1 MDVLVTGANGFVGRA
16 LLLRLA
22 ALEHFRPI
30 AAVRTLPIS
39 ESRLSNSAS
48 IGEAVRYFELGDL
61 ANGAFEPALFDDVSA
76 VVHCA
81 ARVHVMH
88 GAGKD
93 SLTAFR
99 AVNVVGT
106 LELAKLAASAGVKR
120 FVYISTIKVNGE
132 ATVLGEP
139 FQADDLPAPED
150 AYGLSKLEA
159 EQGLK
164 LLAAET
170 GMEVVI
176 IRPPLVY
183 GCGVKGNFG
192 SMIKLVEKEIPLP
205 FGAIHNKRS
214 LVGIDNLVDLIVR
227 CIDHPAAANQVFL
240 AGDGQD
246 LSTPELVR
254 GLAMAM
260 GKRAR
265 LIPVPTAVLRF
276 GATLLG
282 KPAVAHRL
290 LGSLQ
295 VDISKARELLE
306 WQPRHSVEDGLRRCF
321 VTSSQGGRV

>member
-1 MDVLVTGANGFVGRA
+1 MRVLVTGASGFVGRA
-16 LLLRLA
+16 LVLRLA
-22 ALEHFRPI
+22 KLHGWNAVAVARTHPSAEPI
-30 AAVRTLPIS
+30 WYSGGFI
-39 ESRLSNSAS
+39 
-48 IGEAVRYFELGDL
+48 EAGVSHIALGDL
-61 ANGAFEPALFDDVSA
+61 TKALIEPGLFNGVDA

-81 ARVHVMH
+81 ARVHVMNE
-88 GAGKD
+88 AD
-93 SLTAFR
+93 VDLLSAFR

-106 LELAKLAASAGVKR
+106 LKLAKQAASVGVKR
-120 FVYISTIKVNGE
+120 FVFISTIKVNGE
-132 ATVLGEP
+132 ATVSGEL

-183 GCGVKGNFG
+183 GRGVRGNFG

-254 GLAMAM
+254 SLAMAM
-260 GKRAR
+260 GKRTR
-265 LIPVPTAVLRF
+265 LISLPTGVLKF

-282 KPAVAHRL
+282 KRALADRL

-295 VDISKARELLE
+295 VDITKTRELLE
-306 WQPRHSVEDGLRRCF
+306 WQPRHSVEEGLRRCF

>member
-1 MDVLVTGANGFVGRA
+1 MRVLVTGANGFVGRA
-16 LLLRLA
+16 LVLRLA
-22 ALEHFRPI
+22 KQRHWTAL
-30 AAVRTLPIS
+30 AAVRALPPTESDWYSGDSIEADIEHIS
-39 ESRLSNSAS
+39 
-48 IGEAVRYFELGDL
+48 LGDL
-61 ANGAFEPALFDDVSA
+61 TRASLEPVLFSGVDV

-88 GAGKD
+88 ESEVD
-93 SLTAFR
+93 PLSAFR
-99 AVNVVGT
+99 DVNVVGT
-106 LELAKLAASAGVKR
+106 LKLAEQAASVGLKR
-120 FVYISTIKVNGE
+120 FVFISTIKVNGE

-139 FQADDLPAPED
+139 FRADDLPAPED

-159 EQGLK
+159 EQGLSQ
-164 LLAAET
+164 LAART

-183 GCGVKGNFG
+183 GRGVKGNFG

-205 FGAIHNKRS
+205 FGSIHNKRS

-254 GLAMAM
+254 SLAMAM

-265 LIPVPTAVLRF
+265 LIPLPTRVLSF

-282 KPAVAHRL
+282 KRALAHRL

-295 VDISKARELLE
+295 VDITKTRELLE
-306 WQPRHSVEDGLRRCF
+306 WQPRHSVEEGLRRCF

>member
-1 MDVLVTGANGFVGRA
+1 MDVLVTGANGFVGKA

-22 ALEHFRPI
+22 AMEGFQPI
-30 AAVRTLPIS
+30 AAVRTLPTA
-39 ESRLSNSAS
+39 ELSLSHSAC
-48 IGEAVRYFELGDL
+48 IGKAVRYVELGDV
-61 ANGAFEPALFDDVSA
+61 ANGVFERCIFNGVDT

-81 ARVHVMH
+81 ARVHVMNEL
-88 GAGKD
+88 AMD
-93 SLTAFR
+93 PLASFR
-99 AVNVVGT
+99 AVNVGGT
-106 LELAKLAASAGVKR
+106 LALAKQAASEGVKR
-120 FVYISTIKVNGE
+120 FVFISTIKVNGE
-132 ATVLGEP
+132 ATVSREP

-164 LLAAET
+164 RLAAET

-183 GCGVKGNFG
+183 GRGVRGNFG

-227 CIDHPAAANQVFL
+227 CVDHPAAANQVFL
-240 AGDGQD
+240 ASDGQD

-254 GLAMAM
+254 SLAMAM
-260 GKRAR
+260 GKRTR
-265 LIPVPTAVLRF
+265 LISLPAGVLKF

-282 KPAVAHRL
+282 KRALADRL

-295 VDISKARELLE
+295 VDIAKTRELLE
-306 WQPRHSVEDGLRRCF
+306 WQPRHSVEEGLRRCF

>member
-1 MDVLVTGANGFVGRA
+1 MDVLVTGANGFVGKA

-22 ALEHFRPI
+22 AMEGFQPI
-30 AAVRTLPIS
+30 AAVRTLPTA
-39 ESRLSNSAS
+39 ELSLSHSAC
-48 IGEAVRYFELGDL
+48 IGKAVRYVELGDV
-61 ANGAFEPALFDDVSA
+61 ANGVFERCIFNGVDT

-81 ARVHVMH
+81 ARVHVMNEL
-88 GAGKD
+88 AMD
-93 SLTAFR
+93 PLASFR
-99 AVNVVGT
+99 AVNVGGT
-106 LELAKLAASAGVKR
+106 LALAKQAASEGVKR
-120 FVYISTIKVNGE
+120 LIFISTIKVNGE
-132 ATVLGEP
+132 ATVSGEL

-183 GCGVKGNFG
+183 GRGVRGNFG

-254 GLAMAM
+254 SLAMAM
-260 GKRAR
+260 GKRTR
-265 LIPVPTAVLRF
+265 LISLPTGVLKF

-282 KPAVAHRL
+282 KRALADRL

-295 VDISKARELLE
+295 VDITKTRELLE
-306 WQPRHSVEDGLRRCF
+306 WQPRHSVEEGLRRCF

>member
-22 ALEHFRPI
+22 AMEGFQPI
-30 AAVRTLPIS
+30 AAVRTLPIT
-39 ESRLSNSAS
+39 ELIVSNGAC
-48 IGEAVRYFELGDL
+48 IGKAVRYVELGDV
-61 ANGAFEPALFDDVSA
+61 ANGVFERCIFNGVDT

-81 ARVHVMH
+81 ARVHVMNEL
-88 GAGKD
+88 AMD
-93 SLTAFR
+93 PLASFR
-99 AVNVVGT
+99 AVNVGGT
-106 LELAKLAASAGVKR
+106 LALAKQAASEGVKR
-120 FVYISTIKVNGE
+120 FIFISTIKVNGE
-132 ATVLGEP
+132 ATVSGES
-139 FQADDLPAPED
+139 FHADDLPAPED

-164 LLAAET
+164 LLATET

-183 GCGVKGNFG
+183 GRGVKGNFG
-192 SMIKLVEKEIPLP
+192 SMIKLLEKEIPLP

-254 GLAMAM
+254 SLAMAM

-265 LIPVPTAVLRF
+265 LIPLPTSVLNF

-282 KPAVAHRL
+282 KRALAHRL

-295 VDISKARELLE
+295 VDITKTRELLE
-306 WQPRHSVEDGLRRCF
+306 WQPRHSVEEGLRRCF
-321 VTSSQGGRV
+321 VTSNQGGRV

>member
-1 MDVLVTGANGFVGRA
+1 LAKLHGWNAVAVARTHPSAEPIWYSGRFIEA
-16 LLLRLA
+16 GVS
-22 ALEHFRPI
+22 HI
-30 AAVRTLPIS
+30 A
-39 ESRLSNSAS
+39 
-48 IGEAVRYFELGDL
+48 LGDL
-61 ANGAFEPALFDDVSA
+61 TKALIEPGLFNGVDA

-81 ARVHVMH
+81 ARVHVMNE
-88 GAGKD
+88 AD
-93 SLTAFR
+93 VDLLSAFR

-106 LELAKLAASAGVKR
+106 LKLAKQAASVGVKR
-120 FVYISTIKVNGE
+120 FVFISTIKVNGE
-132 ATVLGEP
+132 ATVSGEL

-183 GCGVKGNFG
+183 GRGVRGNFG

-254 GLAMAM
+254 SLAMAM
-260 GKRAR
+260 GKRTR
-265 LIPVPTAVLRF
+265 LISLPTGVLKF

-282 KPAVAHRL
+282 KRALADRL

-295 VDISKARELLE
+295 VDITKTRELLE
-306 WQPRHSVEDGLRRCF
+306 WQPRHSVEEGLRRCF

>member
-1 MDVLVTGANGFVGRA
+1 MGVLVTGANGFVGRA
-16 LLLRLA
+16 LVLRLA
-22 ALEHFRPI
+22 ELEGYQPI
-30 AAVRTLPIS
+30 AAVRSLPTTELI
-39 ESRLSNSAS
+39 LSKGAC
-48 IGEAVRYFELGDL
+48 IGKAVRYVELGDV
-61 ANGAFEPALFDDVSA
+61 ANGAFDHCIFNGVDTL
-76 VVHCA
+76 VHCA
-81 ARVHVMH
+81 ARVHVMNEP
-88 GAGKD
+88 AMD
-93 SLTAFR
+93 PLASFR
-99 AVNVVGT
+99 AVNVGGT
-106 LELAKLAASAGVKR
+106 LALAKQAASEGVKR
-120 FVYISTIKVNGE
+120 FIFISTIKVNGE

-170 GMEVVI
+170 GMAVVI

-183 GCGVKGNFG
+183 GRGVRGNFG

-246 LSTPELVR
+246 LSSPELVR
-254 GLAMAM
+254 SLAMAM
-260 GKRAR
+260 GKRTR
-265 LIPVPTAVLRF
+265 LISLPTGVLKF

-282 KPAVAHRL
+282 KRALADRL

-295 VDISKARELLE
+295 VDITKTRELLE
-306 WQPRHSVEDGLRRCF
+306 WQPRHSVEEGLRRCF

>member
-1 MDVLVTGANGFVGRA
+1 MDVLVTGANGFVGKA

-22 ALEHFRPI
+22 AMEGFQPI
-30 AAVRTLPIS
+30 AAVRTLPTA
-39 ESRLSNSAS
+39 ELSLSHSAC
-48 IGEAVRYFELGDL
+48 IGKAVRYVELGDV
-61 ANGAFEPALFDDVSA
+61 ANGEFERCIFNGVDT

-81 ARVHVMH
+81 ARVHVMNELAMDPL
-88 GAGKD
+88 AG
-93 SLTAFR
+93 FR
-99 AVNVVGT
+99 AVNVGGT
-106 LELAKLAASAGVKR
+106 LALAKQAASEGVKR
-120 FVYISTIKVNGE
+120 LIFISTIKVNGE
-132 ATVLGEP
+132 ATVSGEL

-183 GCGVKGNFG
+183 GRGVRGNFG

-254 GLAMAM
+254 SLAMAM
-260 GKRAR
+260 GKRTR
-265 LIPVPTAVLRF
+265 LISLPTGVLKF

-282 KPAVAHRL
+282 KRALADRL

-295 VDISKARELLE
+295 VDITKTRELLE
-306 WQPRHSVEDGLRRCF
+306 WQPRHSVEEGLRRCF

>member
-1 MDVLVTGANGFVGRA
+1 MPGSFSETVSGATVQWI
-16 LLLRLA
+16 
-22 ALEHFRPI
+22 E
-30 AAVRTLPIS
+30 V
-39 ESRLSNSAS
+39 
-48 IGEAVRYFELGDL
+48 GDL
-61 ANGAFEPALFDDVSA
+61 VGAHFHSSAFYDVSA

-81 ARVHVMH
+81 ARVHMMH
-88 GAGKD
+88 DSDSD
-93 SLTAFR
+93 SLAAFR
-99 AVNVVGT
+99 AVNVGGT
-106 LELAKLAASAGVKR
+106 LKLAEKAASVGVKR
-120 FVYISTIKVNGE
+120 FVFISTIKVNGDS
-132 ATVLGEP
+132 TVLGEP
-139 FQADDLPAPED
+139 FRADDLPAPED

-159 EQGLK
+159 ERGLK
-164 LLAAET
+164 ELSAKT

-183 GCGVKGNFG
+183 GRGVKGNFG
-192 SMIKLVEKEIPLP
+192 GMIKLVEKEIPLP

-260 GKRAR
+260 GKHAR
-265 LIPVPTAVLRF
+265 LIPLPVGVLEF

-282 KPAVAHRL
+282 KRALAHRL

-295 VDISKARELLE
+295 VDITKTRELLE
-306 WQPRHSVEDGLRRCF
+306 WQPRHSVEEGLLRCF
-321 VTSSQGGRV
+321 VTSTQRGRV

>member
-1 MDVLVTGANGFVGRA
+1 MHESDVD
-16 LLLRLA
+16 
-22 ALEHFRPI
+22 P
-30 AAVRTLPIS
+30 
-39 ESRLSNSAS
+39 LS
-48 IGEAVRYFELGDL
+48 
-61 ANGAFEPALFDDVSA
+61 
-76 VVHCA
+76 
-81 ARVHVMH
+81 
-88 GAGKD
+88 
-93 SLTAFR
+93 AFR

-106 LELAKLAASAGVKR
+106 LKLAKQAASVGVKR
-120 FVYISTIKVNGE
+120 FVFISTIKVNGE
-132 ATVLGEP
+132 VTVSGEP
-139 FQADDLPAPED
+139 FHADDLPAPED

-183 GCGVKGNFG
+183 GRGVKGNFG
-192 SMIKLVEKEIPLP
+192 TMIKLVEKEIPLP

-227 CIDHPAAANQVFL
+227 CVDHPAAANQVFL

-254 GLAMAM
+254 SLAVAM
-260 GKRAR
+260 GKRTR
-265 LIPVPTAVLRF
+265 LISLPTGVLKI
-276 GATLLG
+276 GAALLG
-282 KPAVAHRL
+282 KRALADRL

-295 VDISKARELLE
+295 VDIFKTRELLE
-306 WQPRHSVEDGLRRCF
+306 WQPCYTVEEGLRRCF

>member
-1 MDVLVTGANGFVGRA
+1 MRVLVTGANGFVGRA
-16 LLLRLA
+16 LVLRLA
-22 ALEHFRPI
+22 KLRYLTAV
-30 AAVRTLPIS
+30 AAVRALP
-39 ESRLSNSAS
+39 SAEPILCS
-48 IGEAVRYFELGDL
+48 SGFMEAGVRRIALGDL
-61 ANGAFEPALFDDVSA
+61 TRASIEPGLFNGVDA

-88 GAGKD
+88 DSDVD
-93 SLTAFR
+93 SLAAFR

-106 LELAKLAASAGVKR
+106 LKLAKQAASVGVKR
-120 FVYISTIKVNGE
+120 FVFISTIKVNGE
-132 ATVLGEP
+132 ATVPGEA
-139 FQADDLPAPED
+139 FHADDLPAPED

-183 GCGVKGNFG
+183 GRGVKGNFG
-192 SMIKLVEKEIPLP
+192 TMIKLVEKEIPLP

-260 GKRAR
+260 GKPAR
-265 LIPVPTAVLRF
+265 LIPLPAGVLNF

-282 KPAVAHRL
+282 KRALAHRL

-295 VDISKARELLE
+295 VDITKTRELLE
-306 WQPRHSVEDGLRRCF
+306 WQPCHSVEEGLRRCF
-321 VTSSQGGRV
+321 VTLSQGGRA

>member
-1 MDVLVTGANGFVGRA
+1 M
-16 LLLRLA
+16 
-22 ALEHFRPI
+22 H
-30 AAVRTLPIS
+30 
-39 ESRLSNSAS
+39 ESDGESLS
-48 IGEAVRYFELGDL
+48 
-61 ANGAFEPALFDDVSA
+61 
-76 VVHCA
+76 
-81 ARVHVMH
+81 
-88 GAGKD
+88 
-93 SLTAFR
+93 AFR
-99 AVNVVGT
+99 SVNVVVT
-106 LELAKLAASAGVKR
+106 LNLAKLAASAGVKR
-120 FVYISTIKVNGE
+120 FVFISTIKVNGE

-183 GCGVKGNFG
+183 GRGVRGNFG

-254 GLAMAM
+254 SLATAM
-260 GKRAR
+260 GKRTR
-265 LIPVPTAVLRF
+265 LISLPTGVLKF
-276 GATLLG
+276 SATLLG
-282 KPAVAHRL
+282 KRALADRL

-295 VDISKARELLE
+295 VDITKTRELLE
-306 WQPRHSVEDGLRRCF
+306 WQPRHSVEEGLRRCF

>member
-22 ALEHFRPI
+22 AMEGFQPI
-30 AAVRTLPIS
+30 AAVRTLPIT
-39 ESRLSNSAS
+39 ELIVSNGAC
-48 IGEAVRYFELGDL
+48 IGKAVRYVELGDV
-61 ANGAFEPALFDDVSA
+61 ANGAFDRCIFNGVDTL
-76 VVHCA
+76 VHCA
-81 ARVHVMH
+81 ARVHVMNEP
-88 GAGKD
+88 AMD
-93 SLTAFR
+93 PLASFR
-99 AVNVVGT
+99 AVNVGGT
-106 LELAKLAASAGVKR
+106 LALAKQAASEGVKR
-120 FVYISTIKVNGE
+120 FIFISTIKVNGE
-132 ATVLGEP
+132 ATVSGEP

-183 GCGVKGNFG
+183 GRGVKGNFG

-265 LIPVPTAVLRF
+265 LIPVPTGVLQF

-282 KPAVAHRL
+282 KPVLAHRL

-295 VDISKARELLE
+295 VDITKTRELLE

>member
-22 ALEHFRPI
+22 ALERFRPV

-39 ESRLSNSAS
+39 ESVLSNSAS
-48 IGEAVRYFELGDL
+48 VGEAVRYVELGDL
-61 ANGAFEPALFDDVSA
+61 ANGAFEPCIFDGVDA

-88 GAGKD
+88 ESGED

-106 LELAKLAASAGVKR
+106 LKLAKLAASAGVKR
-120 FVYISTIKVNGE
+120 FVFISTVKVNGE
-132 ATVLGEP
+132 ATVLGKP
-139 FQADDLPAPED
+139 FRADDLPAPED

-183 GCGVKGNFG
+183 GRGVKGNFG

-246 LSTPELVR
+246 LSTPELVG

-260 GKRAR
+260 GKRVRFIPLPAR
-265 LIPVPTAVLRF
+265 VLKF

-282 KPAVAHRL
+282 KRALAHRL

-295 VDISKARELLE
+295 VDITKTRELLE
-306 WQPRHSVEDGLRRCF
+306 WHPRHSVEDGLRRCF
-321 VTSSQGGRV
+321 VSSSQGGRV

>member
-1 MDVLVTGANGFVGRA
+1 MDVLVTGANGFVGKA

-22 ALEHFRPI
+22 AMEGFQPI
-30 AAVRTLPIS
+30 AAVRTLPTA
-39 ESRLSNSAS
+39 ELSLSHSAC
-48 IGEAVRYFELGDL
+48 IGKAVRYVELGDV
-61 ANGAFEPALFDDVSA
+61 ANGVFERCIFNGVDTL
-76 VVHCA
+76 VHCA
-81 ARVHVMH
+81 ARVHVMNEL
-88 GAGKD
+88 AMD
-93 SLTAFR
+93 PLASFR
-99 AVNVVGT
+99 AVNVGGT
-106 LELAKLAASAGVKR
+106 LALAKQAASEGVKR
-120 FVYISTIKVNGE
+120 LIFISTIKVNGE
-132 ATVLGEP
+132 ATVSGEL

-183 GCGVKGNFG
+183 GSGVKGNFG

-254 GLAMAM
+254 SLAMAM
-260 GKRAR
+260 GKRTR
-265 LIPVPTAVLRF
+265 LISLPTGVVKF

-282 KPAVAHRL
+282 KRALADRL

-295 VDISKARELLE
+295 VDITKTRELLE
-306 WQPRHSVEDGLRRCF
+306 WQPRHSVEEGLRRCF

>member
-22 ALEHFRPI
+22 AMEGFQSI
-30 AAVRTLPIS
+30 AAVRTLPIT
-39 ESRLSNSAS
+39 ELIVSNGAC
-48 IGEAVRYFELGDL
+48 IGKAVKYVELGDV
-61 ANGAFEPALFDDVSA
+61 ANGAFDPCVFNGVDA

-81 ARVHVMH
+81 ARVHVMNEP
-88 GAGKD
+88 AMD
-93 SLTAFR
+93 PLASFR
-99 AVNVVGT
+99 AVNVGGT
-106 LELAKLAASAGVKR
+106 LALAKQAASEGVKR
-120 FVYISTIKVNGE
+120 FIFISTIKVNGE

-164 LLAAET
+164 LLAAKT

-183 GCGVKGNFG
+183 GRGVKGNFG

-254 GLAMAM
+254 SLAMAM
-260 GKRAR
+260 GKRTC
-265 LIPVPTAVLRF
+265 LISLPTGVLKF

-282 KPAVAHRL
+282 KRALADRL

-295 VDISKARELLE
+295 VDIAKTRELLE
-306 WQPRHSVEDGLRRCF
+306 WQPCYTVEEGLRRCF
-321 VTSSQGGRV
+321 VTLSQGGRA

>member
-1 MDVLVTGANGFVGRA
+1 MRVLVTGASGFVGRA
-16 LLLRLA
+16 LVLRLA
-22 ALEHFRPI
+22 KLRDWSAVAVVRALPSAEPI
-30 AAVRTLPIS
+30 WYSGGFI
-39 ESRLSNSAS
+39 
-48 IGEAVRYFELGDL
+48 EAGVSHIALGDL
-61 ANGAFEPALFDDVSA
+61 TKALIEPGLFNGVDA

-81 ARVHVMH
+81 ARVHVMNES
-88 GAGKD
+88 D
-93 SLTAFR
+93 VDPLSAFR

-106 LELAKLAASAGVKR
+106 LKLAEQAASVGVKR
-120 FVYISTIKVNGE
+120 FVFISTIKVNGE
-132 ATVLGEP
+132 VTVFGEP

-183 GCGVKGNFG
+183 GRGVKGNFG

-205 FGAIHNKRS
+205 FGATHNKRS

-254 GLAMAM
+254 SLAMAM
-260 GKRAR
+260 GKRTR
-265 LIPVPTAVLRF
+265 LISLPTGVLKF

-282 KPAVAHRL
+282 KRALADRL

-295 VDISKARELLE
+295 VDITKTRELLE
-306 WQPRHSVEDGLRRCF
+306 WQPRHSVEEGLRRCF

>member
-1 MDVLVTGANGFVGRA
+1 MD
-16 LLLRLA
+16 
-22 ALEHFRPI
+22 
-30 AAVRTLPIS
+30 
-39 ESRLSNSAS
+39 ESD
-48 IGEAVRYFELGDL
+48 G
-61 ANGAFEPALFDDVSA
+61 
-76 VVHCA
+76 
-81 ARVHVMH
+81 
-88 GAGKD
+88 D
-93 SLTAFR
+93 SLSAFR
-99 AVNVVGT
+99 SVNVVGT
-106 LELAKLAASAGVKR
+106 LNLAKLAASAGIKR
-120 FVYISTIKVNGE
+120 FVFISTIKVNGE

-139 FQADDLPAPED
+139 FQADDLPAPKD

-183 GCGVKGNFG
+183 GRGVKGNFG

-254 GLAMAM
+254 SLAMAM
-260 GKRAR
+260 GKRTC
-265 LIPVPTAVLRF
+265 LISLPTGVLKF

-282 KPAVAHRL
+282 KRALADRL

-295 VDISKARELLE
+295 VDITKTRELLE
-306 WQPRHSVEDGLRRCF
+306 WQPRHSVEEGLRRCF

>member
-1 MDVLVTGANGFVGRA
+1 MGVLVTGANGFIGRA

-22 ALEHFRPI
+22 AMERFRPI

-39 ESRLSNSAS
+39 ESVWSNSAS
-48 IGEAVRYFELGDL
+48 IGEAVRYVELGDL
-61 ANGAFEPALFDDVSA
+61 AKGAFDSALLDDVSA

-81 ARVHVMH
+81 ARVHVMRES
-88 GAGKD
+88 GGD
-93 SLTAFR
+93 SLTSFR

-106 LELAKLAASAGVKR
+106 LNLAKMAASAGVKR
-120 FVYISTIKVNGE
+120 FVFISTVKVNGE

-139 FQADDLPAPED
+139 FHADDLPAPED

-164 LLAAET
+164 QLAAKT

-183 GCGVKGNFG
+183 GRGVKGNFG
-192 SMIKLVEKEIPLP
+192 SMIKLVEKDIPLP
-205 FGAIHNKRS
+205 FGAIRNKRS
-214 LVGIDNLVDLIVR
+214 LVGVDNLVDLIVR

-265 LIPVPTAVLRF
+265 LIPLPAGVLRF

-282 KPAVAHRL
+282 KRALADRL

-295 VDISKARELLE
+295 VDITKTRELLD
-306 WQPRHSVEDGLRRCF
+306 WQPRHSVEEGLRRCF
-321 VTSSQGGRV
+321 VTSYQEGRV

>member
-22 ALEHFRPI
+22 ELEHFRPI

-48 IGEAVRYFELGDL
+48 IGEAVRYVELGDL
-61 ANGAFEPALFDDVSA
+61 ANVAFEPALFDDVSA

-99 AVNVVGT
+99 LVNVGGT
-106 LELAKLAASAGVKR
+106 LNLAKLAASAGVKR
-120 FVYISTIKVNGE
+120 FVFISTIKVNGE
-132 ATVLGEP
+132 ATVSREP

-164 LLAAET
+164 RLAAET

-183 GCGVKGNFG
+183 GRGVRGNFG

-227 CIDHPAAANQVFL
+227 CVDHPAAANQVFL

-254 GLAMAM
+254 SLAVAM
-260 GKRAR
+260 GKRTR
-265 LIPVPTAVLRF
+265 LISLPAGVLKF

-282 KPAVAHRL
+282 KRALADRL

-295 VDISKARELLE
+295 VDIAKTRELLE
-306 WQPRHSVEDGLRRCF
+306 WQPRHSVEEGLRRCF